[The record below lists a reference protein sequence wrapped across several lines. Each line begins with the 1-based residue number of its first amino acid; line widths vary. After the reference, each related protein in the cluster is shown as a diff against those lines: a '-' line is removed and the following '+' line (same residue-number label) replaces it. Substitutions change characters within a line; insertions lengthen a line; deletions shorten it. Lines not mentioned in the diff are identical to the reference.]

1 MSVTR
6 GEPAG
11 AHYVDPGIDREGRYR
26 RVSPIASGRGD
37 GLLPDHR
44 AGAQPQRQEL
54 VFMPATS
61 HWRSIAKSQAGE
73 ALP

>member
-1 MSVTR
+1 MRETCSSGSVR
-6 GEPAG
+6 GAFGNERP
-11 AHYVDPGIDREGRYR
+11 YRE

-54 VFMPATS
+54 VFMPLMRHSRLGA
-61 HWRSIAKSQAGE
+61 
-73 ALP
+73 